1 MLKLRH
7 QRWCTFILLD
17 YHINISV
24 IKLLKNPK
32 SAGLPDEI
40 GQIITTLFH
49 RMRYALLA
57 VMSLSVLVSCS
68 TQGDFGRDRPSVYND
83 EILPSIRN
91 FVAESKGKPVTKFA
105 LTDDERL
112 LRIYSR
118 RIGRDMRYP
127 TVESYLTST
136 IASMGLTEMPLPHLG
151 HELRSHENSRKPVVD
166 VLESAKTN
174 RYALQAEIEED
185 IVLIQRMREISW
197 RILTDDHL
205 RSQRL
210 AKMKTTRQSDRDN
223 VVVRKR
229 ENRARMKY
237 IRHVA
242 KLRIKRYWRLIEV
255 ISIESPTR
263 NLEPAKILLK
273 DLKIEV
279 NKFARQRRIPLKP
292 NPAMMLNTA

>member
-1 MLKLRH
+1 MRLKH
-7 QRWCTFILLD
+7 QRRCTFTLLD

-40 GQIITTLFH
+40 DQIITITFH

-127 TVESYLTST
+127 TVESYYTST

-255 ISIESPTR
+255 ILIESPTR
-263 NLEPAKILLK
+263 NLEPAKTLLK

-279 NKFARQRRIPLKP
+279 NKFVRQRRIPVKP
-292 NPAMMLNTA
+292 NPIMMMNTA